1 METTHI
7 AVDTSKSV
15 FTLHASDPT
24 GRCTYRRDLSR
35 SKFLAWFAK
44 LAPLIVTLEACGG
57 SHHWGRELSKLGH
70 TVRLIAAQHAKP
82 FVKRG
87 KNDRADA
94 EAISE
99 AASRPSM
106 RFVPVKNCQSQAQA
120 MVLKRRTL
128 LVGQRTQ
135 LVNALRGHAT
145 EFGLVV
151 PRGTENVV
159 PLLAKIAADEAMP
172 TLARELCA
180 ELGDDIV
187 RVDERIT
194 AIDRRIAAMHKSN
207 PISQLLT
214 TIPGVGPIAAN
225 TFATTIDPT
234 PFTSGRAFA
243 AYLGLTPKDHS
254 SGGKQ
259 RLGGISRSGDER
271 LRELLVLGAMSVLSH
286 AVRGKP
292 ARGANAWVMKLLER
306 KPRKVVA
313 VALAN
318 KMARIVW
325 AMMSSGEVYRGVA
338 RPAAA

>member
-172 TLARELCA
+172 ALARELCA

-318 KMARIVW
+318 IMARIVW

>member
-172 TLARELCA
+172 ALARELCA

-234 PFTSGRAFA
+234 PFTSGRALPPISVLLQRIIQVA
-243 AYLGLTPKDHS
+243 AS
-254 SGGKQ
+254 SAWAASRAAVTNGCASCWCSAPCRCSAT
-259 RLGGISRSGDER
+259 RLGAS
-271 LRELLVLGAMSVLSH
+271 
-286 AVRGKP
+286 P
-292 ARGANAWVMKLLER
+292 LEV
-306 KPRKVVA
+306 P
-313 VALAN
+313 
-318 KMARIVW
+318 MH
-325 AMMSSGEVYRGVA
+325 G
-338 RPAAA
+338 

>member
-1 METTHI
+1 
-7 AVDTSKSV
+7 
-15 FTLHASDPT
+15 
-24 GRCTYRRDLSR
+24 
-35 SKFLAWFAK
+35 
-44 LAPLIVTLEACGG
+44 
-57 SHHWGRELSKLGH
+57 
-70 TVRLIAAQHAKP
+70 
-82 FVKRG
+82 
-87 KNDRADA
+87 
-94 EAISE
+94 
-99 AASRPSM
+99 
-106 RFVPVKNCQSQAQA
+106 

>member
-35 SKFLAWFAK
+35 SKFLAWFPK

-57 SHHWGRELSKLGH
+57 SHHWRRELSKLGH

-145 EFGLVV
+145 ELGLVV

-172 TLARELCA
+172 ALARELCA

-286 AVRGKP
+286 AVGGKP

-325 AMMSSGEVYRGVA
+325 AMMSSGAVYRGVA

>member
-1 METTHI
+1 
-7 AVDTSKSV
+7 
-15 FTLHASDPT
+15 
-24 GRCTYRRDLSR
+24 
-35 SKFLAWFAK
+35 
-44 LAPLIVTLEACGG
+44 
-57 SHHWGRELSKLGH
+57 
-70 TVRLIAAQHAKP
+70 
-82 FVKRG
+82 
-87 KNDRADA
+87 
-94 EAISE
+94 
-99 AASRPSM
+99 M

-172 TLARELCA
+172 ALARELCA

>member
-214 TIPGVGPIAAN
+214 TISGVGPIAAN

>member
-15 FTLHASDPT
+15 FSLHASDPT

-35 SKFLAWFAK
+35 GKFLAWFTK
-44 LAPLIVTLEACGG
+44 LAPMTVTLEACGG
-57 SHHWGRELSKLGH
+57 SHHWGRELAKLGH
-70 TVRLIAAQHAKP
+70 TVRLIAPQYAKP

-94 EAISE
+94 AAISE

-106 RFVPVKNCQSQAQA
+106 RFVPVKSAQAQASA
-120 MVLKRRTL
+120 MVLKQRAL

-145 EFGLVV
+145 EYGLVV

-172 TLARELCA
+172 PLAQELCA

-187 RVDERIT
+187 RVDERIA

-214 TIPGVGPIAAN
+214 TIPGIGSVAAS
-225 TFATTIDPT
+225 TFATTIDPKQF
-234 PFTSGRAFA
+234 PSGRTFA

-259 RLGGISRSGDER
+259 RLGGISRAGDER

-286 AVRGKP
+286 VVRGKP
-292 ARGANAWVMKLLER
+292 ARGASAWLMKLLER
-306 KPRKVVA
+306 KPRKLVA

-325 AMMSSGEVYRGVA
+325 AMMSSGEAYRGVA